1 NLLDAFD
8 AKDYTDFYER
18 IDHLPPMLDPAF
30 KKAILYLNKHKQAII
45 NALKYPYSNGKLEG
59 KNNLIKVIKRVA
71 FGFRTFRHL
80 RMRILIQQNL
90 CDII

>member
-1 NLLDAFD
+1 
-8 AKDYTDFYER
+8 
-18 IDHLPPMLDPAF
+18 M
-30 KKAILYLNKHKQAII
+30 
-45 NALKYPYSNGKLEG
+45 
-59 KNNLIKVIKRVA
+59 IKVIKRVV